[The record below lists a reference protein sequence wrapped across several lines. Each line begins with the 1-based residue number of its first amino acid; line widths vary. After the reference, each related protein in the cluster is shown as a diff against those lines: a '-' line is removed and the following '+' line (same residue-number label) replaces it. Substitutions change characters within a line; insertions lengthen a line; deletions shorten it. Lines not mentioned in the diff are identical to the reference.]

1 VCNGGS
7 PTCQQALV
15 HGVPV
20 VGIPNN
26 LDQYLN
32 MHYIERFGAGK
43 LIRSDR
49 ASATTIRQATRR
61 AMDDPP
67 QRERARAAATLAKTT
82 RPEVEFPSAIR
93 VLLDA
98 SPQRFAKLGA

>member
-1 VCNGGS
+1 
-7 PTCQQALV
+7 V

-20 VGIPNN
+20 VGIASN

-32 MHYIERFGAGK
+32 MDYIERFGAGK

-49 ASATTIRQATRR
+49 ASVTTVRQSTRH
-61 AMDDPP
+61 AIEDPR
-67 QRERARAAATLAKTT
+67 QRERARAAAALAKTT

-93 VLLDA
+93 ALLDA
-98 SPQRFAKLGA
+98 APQEFAKPVV